1 MRLALFLFPFKT
13 ADSGIVG
20 LVSFLLA
27 PVLVSVAKSTTGI
40 LGSLAGSTGVGELE
54 PDPGAGELEAA
65 SSKFIALLTLDAGTV
80 LGVGG
85 SFAQSGVGTGGRGSL
100 LTTFD
105 FGKPNILGWLE
116 PGAGAGVLT
125 GGEIIILSSDEVSD
139 SDSDLGLSASPGS
152 SMSKEIL
159 VGVKLFL
166 LDIVISAG

>member
-1 MRLALFLFPFKT
+1 MDTCHQK
-13 ADSGIVG
+13 
-20 LVSFLLA
+20 VSA
-27 PVLVSVAKSTTGI
+27 AKSTTGI

-54 PDPGAGELEAA
+54 PDPGAGELAAA

-139 SDSDLGLSASPGS
+139 SDSDLLDLGLSASPGS